1 MWDGRR
7 RFRLLSRAGRREL
20 TVPFECAPRPDVR
33 SKLPRSRTK
42 LPDASGPQ
50 HNKALTSLN
59 LSKND
64 IGDSGEARH
73 GCHGTGPRQGWESPR
88 LHTEGGCPP
97 RLRRSY
103 PTAHAAASG
112 KPPQTQYLL
121 RLRRASHLHRGPR
134 DATLRDVLLAGAMA
148 IGALLKTTSVLRKLS
163 LQHNRIRDAGAGP
176 ERRADRRSPETSA
189 SETSARNV
197 PKP

>member
-1 MWDGRR
+1 MCPAPGRCAGNFQVR
-7 RFRLLSRAGRREL
+7 NFR
-20 TVPFECAPRPDVR
+20 
-33 SKLPRSRTK
+33 KLPE
-42 LPDASGPQ
+42 ASGPQ

-88 LHTEGGCPP
+88 LCTEGGCPP
-97 RLRRSY
+97 R
-103 PTAHAAASG
+103 AAAIV
-112 KPPQTQYLL
+112 PH
-121 RLRRASHLHRGPR
+121 RACGRIRETTANLIPAETAAGLTSAPAPR

-189 SETSARNV
+189 RNV
-197 PKP
+197 PK